1 MSINSGPN
9 PYPTSYSDPYSRSNY
24 QPEPWKNR
32 PVSRRVFIGRVGV
45 GVLGAGLLVSAGYR
59 AGVLG
64 TYDERREARRR
75 LQHQRYIDME
85 PKQQY
90 DYQEE
95 LGKTSESL
103 IYTAY
108 ERKGRYVPATEKRAA
123 QNVPYPVLHPGMNK
137 YTRSGLYVF
146 IAYYYASLNYFYAA
160 GDPEPLSKIVKPEDV
175 IEPEILRL
183 YQEKRGWLVADGDVY
198 ENLSISRGSFYP
210 NVEFKSTKRNIFE
223 FSITDVYK
231 SKMPYFFVPETG
243 ERFNLENYKPVEET
257 RPGLYVENLKGR
269 WVLINNGKDLMP
281 LYPPGF
287 HKIRY

>member
-24 QPEPWKNR
+24 QPEPWKGR
-32 PVSRRVFIGRVGV
+32 PVSRRVFLGRMGV

-64 TYDERREARRR
+64 SYDEQLEARRR
-75 LQHQRYIDME
+75 LRHQRYIDME
-85 PKQQY
+85 PKEPY

-108 ERKGRYVPATEKRAA
+108 ERNGRYVPATEKRAA

-146 IAYYYASLNYFYAA
+146 VAYYYASLKYFYLT
-160 GDPEPLSKIVKPEDV
+160 GDTEPLSKIVKPEDV
-175 IEPEILRL
+175 LEPEILQF
-183 YQEKRGWLVADGDVY
+183 YQEKRGWLICDDEIFNEV
-198 ENLSISRGSFYP
+198 SINSAAFSPGKRFEY
-210 NVEFKSTKRNIFE
+210 TKRNIFDCSVE
-223 FSITDVYK
+223 SFLHRVGHFFIPESGEKIRLDHYETFKSSRFS
-231 SKMPYFFVPETG
+231 S
-243 ERFNLENYKPVEET
+243 
-257 RPGLYVENLKGR
+257 YVENLKGR
-269 WVLINNGKDLMP
+269 WVLINNQDDLMP

>member
-24 QPEPWKNR
+24 QPEPWKGR
-32 PVSRRVFIGRVGV
+32 PVSRRVFLGRVGV

-64 TYDERREARRR
+64 SYDEQLEARRR
-75 LQHQRYIDME
+75 LRHQRYIDME

-108 ERKGRYVPATEKRAA
+108 ERNGRYVPATEKRAA

-160 GDPEPLSKIVKPEDV
+160 GDTEPLSKIVKPEDV

-210 NVEFKSTKRNIFE
+210 NVEFESTKRNIFE
-223 FSITDVYK
+223 FSIMDAYK

-281 LYPPGF
+281 QYPPGF

>member
-1 MSINSGPN
+1 MSINSAPN
-9 PYPTSYSDPYSRSNY
+9 PYPTPYSDPYSRSNY
-24 QPEPWKNR
+24 QPEPWKGR
-32 PVSRRVFIGRVGV
+32 PVSRRVFLGRVGV

-64 TYDERREARRR
+64 TYDERREAHLR

-95 LGKTSESL
+95 LGETSRSL

-108 ERKGRYVPATEKRAA
+108 ERNGRYVPATEENVA

-146 IAYYYASLNYFYAA
+146 VAYYYASLKYFYLT
-160 GDPEPLSKIVKPEDV
+160 GDTEPLSKIVKPEDV
-175 IEPEILRL
+175 IEPEILRF
-183 YQEKRGWLVADGDVY
+183 YQEKRGWLICEDDIFKEVSINFVAFSPDKRFED
-198 ENLSISRGSFYP
+198 
-210 NVEFKSTKRNIFE
+210 TKRNIFDCSVE
-223 FSITDVYK
+223 SFLHRVG
-231 SKMPYFFVPETG
+231 YFFIPETG
-243 ERFNLENYKPVEET
+243 EKIRLDHYETFKSSRFSS
-257 RPGLYVENLKGR
+257 YVENLKGR
-269 WVLINNGKDLMP
+269 WVLINNQDDLMP

>member
-1 MSINSGPN
+1 M
-9 PYPTSYSDPYSRSNY
+9 
-24 QPEPWKNR
+24 
-32 PVSRRVFIGRVGV
+32 F
-45 GVLGAGLLVSAGYR
+45 
-59 AGVLG
+59 
-64 TYDERREARRR
+64 
-75 LQHQRYIDME
+75 
-85 PKQQY
+85 
-90 DYQEE
+90 
-95 LGKTSESL
+95 
-103 IYTAY
+103 
-108 ERKGRYVPATEKRAA
+108 
-123 QNVPYPVLHPGMNK
+123 PYPVLHPGMNK

-160 GDPEPLSKIVKPEDV
+160 GDTEPLSKIVKPEDV

-223 FSITDVYK
+223 FSITDAYK
-231 SKMPYFFVPETG
+231 SKTPYFFVPETG

-257 RPGLYVENLKGR
+257 SPGLYVENLKGR